1 MKRLLPLLAR
11 LVILTFT
18 TQSLG
23 CAWMFHGT
31 SDEIHIQSLDP
42 KAELYVNDQPVGIGY
57 ATTTVERDKT
67 ATIEA
72 RAPGCETRTEQTGS
86 KFDGISLLGLLIDLG
101 IISILVVDMGA
112 TGAAWKTYP
121 LTYTVTPICPDA
133 ATPRVSGQ
141 PASGADLPA
150 TPQAEPAPAASTPS
164 PEQTVPL
171 AK

>member
-1 MKRLLPLLAR
+1 MKRILHRVAR

-18 TQSLG
+18 IQSFG

-31 SDEIHIQSLDP
+31 SDEIHVQSLDP
-42 KAELYVNDQPVGIGY
+42 KAEIYVNNQPVGIGS

-72 RAPGCETRTEQTGS
+72 RAPGCETRTEETGS
-86 KFDGISLLGLLIDLG
+86 KFDGISLLGILLDLG

-121 LTYTVTPICPDA
+121 LTYTVTPICSA
-133 ATPRVSGQ
+133 APMQ
-141 PASGADLPA
+141 
-150 TPQAEPAPAASTPS
+150 
-164 PEQTVPL
+164 
-171 AK
+171 K